1 MKTLCYCVS
10 VFLVTLSIFSFVS
23 SSLRIVNKRGMK
35 VIVLNEEMF
44 DNLRSFLDDLEVKR
58 RRILEKNPY
67 AAKSSFL
74 QNLIELED
82 RVPVVIGVT
91 KRVASPHPVE
101 VAPPS
106 TSSPHSAPMDSSDD
120 HKTEQEWKNPV
131 SSSLQSS
138 SSSVAYDHQESGA
151 NYYNKGLPSEESPNA
166 GETAGPTHTDTS
178 DDHRIHHHFHFQSYD
193 GSDQRGPAYET
204 DLRPEQSSKLAKF
217 HVHPNPLM
225 IYRTERHSFL
235 SDEDLQK
242 KK

>member
-44 DNLRSFLDDLEVKR
+44 DNLQSFLDDLEVKR

-74 QNLIELED
+74 QNLIEFED
-82 RVPVVIGVT
+82 RVPVVIGVP
-91 KRVASPHPVE
+91 KRVASSHPVE
-101 VAPPS
+101 ALPS
-106 TSSPHSAPMDSSDD
+106 TSSPYSALGDSSDD

-138 SSSVAYDHQESGA
+138 SSPVAYDHQESGA
-151 NYYNKGLPSEESPNA
+151 SYYNKGLPSEESPNA
-166 GETAGPTHTDTS
+166 GEAAGSTHTDTS
-178 DDHRIHHHFHFQSYD
+178 DDHRVHHHFHFQSYD
-193 GSDQRGPAYET
+193 GRNQRGPAYET
-204 DLRPEQSSKLAKF
+204 DLRTEQSSRLPKF
-217 HVHPNPLM
+217 HVHSNPLM
-225 IYRTERHSFL
+225 IYRTEGHSVL
-235 SDEDLQK
+235 SDEELQK
-242 KK
+242 KKK